1 MKNIVDYFVFF
12 DYKMVVVE
20 RWPSGRRRTAGI
32 RVYGSAVPRV
42 RIPFSLLYSTPQ
54 WAVRPQA
61 RHPVRPG
68 REQRTKSKVCAV
80 H

>member
-1 MKNIVDYFVFF
+1 
-12 DYKMVVVE
+12 
-20 RWPSGRRRTAGI
+20 
-32 RVYGSAVPRV
+32 
-42 RIPFSLLYSTPQ
+42 
-54 WAVRPQA
+54 VRPQA